1 MEKHNYKF
9 LVSLLKNVK
18 DLDHITFETKQDS
31 NGNRRKLVVYNDLT
45 YFEVNQAIDPGNVL
59 ISELST
65 KAFKELE
72 KEFSSCG
79 YTKRTN

>member
-1 MEKHNYKF
+1 MEKHNYEF
-9 LVSLLKNVK
+9 LVSLLKDMK
-18 DLDHITFETKQDS
+18 ELEHITFETKQDA

-45 YFEVNQAIDPGNVL
+45 YFEVNLAIDPGNVL
-59 ISELST
+59 ISELSA
-65 KAFKELE
+65 KDFNELE